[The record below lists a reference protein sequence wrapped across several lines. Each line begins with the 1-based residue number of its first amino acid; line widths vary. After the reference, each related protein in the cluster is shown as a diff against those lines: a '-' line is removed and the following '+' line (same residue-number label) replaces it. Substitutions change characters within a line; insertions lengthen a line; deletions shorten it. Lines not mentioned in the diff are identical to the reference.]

1 MQRRS
6 ARAALPALL
15 GRDDGASLTAP
26 CRPEPRPSSPA
37 LSCCLRPAEH
47 SRGVLRFVRLRT
59 GLIGRSMSLL
69 QVGLRG
75 IQPVAKRIGSL
86 FRPIYSD
93 LGSFPACLGPIR
105 PISLSLDGL
114 LGLIFP
120 DLRLFRPDFRSISA
134 LFGLVRSFVGGSK
147 SNL

>member
-1 MQRRS
+1 M
-6 ARAALPALL
+6 
-15 GRDDGASLTAP
+15 
-26 CRPEPRPSSPA
+26 
-37 LSCCLRPAEH
+37 
-47 SRGVLRFVRLRT
+47 RLRA
-59 GLIGRSMSLL
+59 GLIGRSVGLL
-69 QVGLRG
+69 QLGLRG
-75 IQPVAKRIGSL
+75 VQPVAERIGGL

-120 DLRLFRPDFRSISA
+120 GLRLFRPDFRSISA

-147 SNL
+147 SHL

>member
-1 MQRRS
+1 M
-6 ARAALPALL
+6 
-15 GRDDGASLTAP
+15 
-26 CRPEPRPSSPA
+26 
-37 LSCCLRPAEH
+37 
-47 SRGVLRFVRLRT
+47 RLRT

-86 FRPIYSD
+86 FRPLHSD

-114 LGLIFP
+114 LGLIGPSFGVFRP
-120 DLRLFRPDFRSISA
+120 DLRSICA

-147 SNL
+147 SHL